1 MKKVLLYLFLIL
13 VSLSAYGQKIPKISF
28 YLTNG
33 DVKQYNLADID
44 DIKIQAG
51 TGNYILK
58 IFYEDTLTENYLTKS
73 IESIK
78 FEKDIDNK
86 EVLNIYMSGQ
96 PTSFILGDVDSINFF
111 IPDSPIPEISS
122 INPTSAKIGDEI
134 TINGLNFEDAQGKS
148 IVSFKGK
155 NAVDYISWSDTQ
167 IKVKVPSGAQT
178 GNLSVTVNGIKS
190 NDVDF
195 QVIPFIS
202 MIYPNSAGITEY
214 ISIYGSGFGNSK
226 TSSEF
231 YINSIIA
238 TDIQNWSDS
247 TISVTV
253 PKGAK
258 SGKVFVIVDSVR
270 SNEVNFSVM
279 QYILSISPDSA
290 KVGDQIIIKGTDFGN
305 KRDTSTVLI
314 NGIEVIDFINW
325 SDTEISL
332 VVPDKAQTGTVTV
345 KIHGTNS
352 NPVNFYLKPI
362 LSYITPTSAKLNST
376 ISLLGSG
383 FGDLQGNSLVSFDGV
398 IATTYTGWSSKSIA
412 VKVPITAKTG
422 KVSITISQIES
433 NKIDFTVLPSII
445 SILPTAANI
454 GDEIAIKGVSF
465 TDTQGS
471 NFVSFGSIKATEY
484 TNWSDTLIK
493 VKVPVGTTTGS
504 MLATIGSNT
513 TNAVLFTIK
522 PKISTISPTSGLVG
536 HFITISGSDFG
547 SERDSGYVTFG
558 TANAIVYT
566 SWSDTLIIA
575 KVPAGASTGKV
586 SVFANKLKSNGVDF
600 ICTGGNY
607 EEIRIGTQVWMLKNL
622 DVSTYRNGD
631 LIPEVPLISEWCN
644 LTTGAWCYHDNSPVI
659 GQVYGKLYNWYA
671 VTDPRGLAP
680 DGWHIPSDQEMI
692 TLCLYLGG
700 DDVAGGKLKETG
712 TAHWQRPNTGATNES
727 GFTGLPGSYRS
738 FFQWSVLEAEG
749 FMWTTTEFS
758 SARAWYWSLAYDSP
772 TFFRN
777 NQPKFH
783 GLSVRCI
790 KD

>member
-1 MKKVLLYLFLIL
+1 MLII
-13 VSLSAYGQKIPKISF
+13 SISAYGQKIPKVSF

-33 DVKQYNLADID
+33 DVKQYSISDIN
-44 DIKIQAG
+44 DIKFQAFKSK
-51 TGNYILK
+51 YMMK
-58 IFYEDTLTENYLTKS
+58 IFYNDTTSKKFNIRS
-73 IESIK
+73 IESIV
-78 FEKDIDNK
+78 FEKDKNGI
-86 EVLNIYMSGQ
+86 EYLNILDAGRLLI
-96 PTSFILGDVDSINFF
+96 FNLAHIDSINFF
-111 IPDSPIPEISS
+111 LPKYNTPEILD
-122 INPTSAKIGDEI
+122 INPLSARIGDEV
-134 TINGLNFEDAQGKS
+134 TINGFNFGDVKDKS
-148 IVSFKGK
+148 ILSFIGK
-155 NAVDYISWSDTQ
+155 DAVEFNNWSDTL
-167 IKVKVPSGAQT
+167 IKVIVPKGAQS
-178 GNLSVTVNGIKS
+178 GSLSVTVNGIKS
-190 NDVDF
+190 NDINISI
-195 QVIPFIS
+195 IPFIS
-202 MIYPNSAGITEY
+202 QIYPKSAGITEY
-214 ISIYGSGFGNSK
+214 ISVYGSGFGNVKSG
-226 TSSEF
+226 EF
-231 YINSIIA
+231 SFNNDKAIEYPQW
-238 TDIQNWSDS
+238 TDSYL
-247 TISVTV
+247 SVTV
-253 PKGAK
+253 PKGAR
-258 SGKVFVIVDSVR
+258 SGMAFLTVNGIK
-270 SNEVNFSVM
+270 SNEFNFNVI
-279 QYILSISPDSA
+279 QHIISIQPDSA
-290 KVGDQIIIKGTDFGN
+290 QVGDLVVLKGTKFGSKQGN
-305 KRDTSTVLI
+305 GLVYFSSTPV
-314 NGIEVIDFINW
+314 IEYKIW

-332 VVPDKAQTGTVTV
+332 IVPDKARSGRV
-345 KIHGTNS
+345 KANINDLSS
-352 NPVNFYLKPI
+352 NNVQFYLIPYI
-362 LSYITPTSAKLNST
+362 SYLMLDSARLNST
-376 ISLLGSG
+376 VLITGTG
-383 FGDLQGNSLVSFDGV
+383 FGDFQNNGEVSFNGV
-398 IATTYTGWSSKSIA
+398 KAEIYTGWSCKSIA
-412 VKVPITAKTG
+412 VKVPTAAKSG
-422 KVSITISQIES
+422 IVSVTIEDIKS
-433 NKIDFTVLPSII
+433 NEAAFTVLPSII
-445 SILPTAANI
+445 SISPTAANI

-465 TDTQGS
+465 TDTKGS

-522 PKISTISPTSGLVG
+522 PKISSISPTSGLVG

-547 SERDSGYVTFG
+547 SERDSGYVTFSN
-558 TANAIVYT
+558 ANAIVYT
-566 SWSDTLIIA
+566 SWSDTLIVV

-631 LIPEVPLISEWCN
+631 LIAEVPLISEWCN

-692 TLCLYLGG
+692 ALCLYLGG